1 MWTEFAIEDRMATRG
16 SRAAKPEILEDDEL
30 QQLISEKIDED
41 PAFWTGSGKRRPTIV
56 VEVEDGFVTLSGV
69 VRTPLDARRADI
81 LARALGAGGVENR
94 LRTLESGE
102 HEQLKR
108 RSA

>member
-1 MWTEFAIEDRMATRG
+1 MAIREPRAT
-16 SRAAKPEILEDDEL
+16 KPDVLEDEEL
-30 QQLISEKIDED
+30 HQLIAEKIDED
-41 PAFWTGSGKRRPTIV
+41 PAFWMGSGKRRPNIV

-81 LARALGAGGVENR
+81 LARALGAAGVDNR
-94 LRTLESGE
+94 LRSLESGE
-102 HEQLKR
+102 NDQAKR

>member
-1 MWTEFAIEDRMATRG
+1 MATRG
-16 SRAAKPEILEDDEL
+16 SRATKPEILDDEEL

-41 PAFWTGSGKRRPTIV
+41 PAFWTGSGRKRQTIT

-81 LARALGAGGVENR
+81 LARALGAAGVENR

-102 HEQLKR
+102 SDQLKR

>member
-1 MWTEFAIEDRMATRG
+1 MATRG
-16 SRAAKPEILEDDEL
+16 SRATKPEILDDEEL
-30 QQLISEKIDED
+30 QQLISEKIEED
-41 PAFWTGSGKRRPTIV
+41 PAFWTGSGRRRPTIV

-69 VRTPLDARRADI
+69 VRTALDARRADI
-81 LARALGAGGVENR
+81 LARALGAAGVDNR

-102 HEQLKR
+102 SDQLKR

>member
-1 MWTEFAIEDRMATRG
+1 MAIRG
-16 SRAAKPEILEDDEL
+16 SRATKPEVLEDEEL
-30 QQLISEKIDED
+30 QQLIAEKIDED
-41 PAFWTGSGKRRPTIV
+41 PAFWMGSGKRRPTIV
-56 VEVEDGFVTLSGV
+56 VEVEDGFVTLNGV

-81 LARALGAGGVENR
+81 LARALGAAGVENR

-102 HEQLKR
+102 NDPVKR